1 MNGIWSKQYLFT
13 TNIVYNRNMVP
24 MVDRAPPKKFET
36 PDLVVAETGQY
47 VPEQQAYLN
56 LIRTAEVLGQKMADL
71 MSGYGISGK
80 QYNVLRAI
88 RRGGAEGLSMSQ
100 ISEQM
105 IDPRADVTRLLD
117 RLVRD
122 GLVDRQ
128 PDEADRRVVRSYLTD
143 AGAKLLGTIDA
154 PLLETHRAQ
163 FAPLSEA
170 EVEQLTAL
178 LRKARGEE

>member
-1 MNGIWSKQYLFT
+1 
-13 TNIVYNRNMVP
+13 
-24 MVDRAPPKKFET
+24 MVDRQQQKTFQT
-36 PDLVVAETGQY
+36 PDLVVAETGEF

-56 LIRTAEVLGQKMADL
+56 LIRTAEVLSQRVGDL

-88 RRGGAEGLSMSQ
+88 RRGGGGGLSISQ

-105 IDPRADVTRLLD
+105 TDPRADVTRLLD

-128 PDEADRRVVRSYLTD
+128 PDRADRRVVRAHLTE
-143 AGAKLLGTIDA
+143 AGAKLLESIDE
-154 PLLETHRAQ
+154 PLLQTHREQ
-163 FAPLSEA
+163 FVALSEA
-170 EVEQLTAL
+170 EIEQLSTL
-178 LRKARGEE
+178 LRKTRGEGSRR

>member
-1 MNGIWSKQYLFT
+1 MATETDKERSHSF
-13 TNIVYNRNMVP
+13 P
-24 MVDRAPPKKFET
+24 T
-36 PDLVVAETGQY
+36 PDLVVAETGKH

-56 LIRTAEVLGQKMADL
+56 LMRTAEVLGQRVSDL

-88 RRGGAEGLSMSQ
+88 RRGGADGLSISQ

-105 IDPRADVTRLLD
+105 TDPRADVTRLLD

-128 PDEADRRVVRSYLTD
+128 PDETDRRVVRTCLTRK
-143 AGAKLLGTIDA
+143 GAELLEAIDE
-154 PLLETHRAQ
+154 PLLETHRDQLAH
-163 FAPLSEA
+163 LSKA
-170 EVEQLTAL
+170 EIEQLTTL
-178 LRKARGEE
+178 LRKARGEA

>member
-1 MNGIWSKQYLFT
+1 MTDQRQSESFQ
-13 TNIVYNRNMVP
+13 
-24 MVDRAPPKKFET
+24 T
-36 PDLVVAETGQY
+36 PDLVVAETGKY

-56 LIRTAEVLGQKMADL
+56 LMRTAEVLGQRVSDL

-88 RRGGAEGLSMSQ
+88 RRGGDGGLSISQ

-105 IDPRADVTRLLD
+105 TDPRADVTRLLD

-128 PDEADRRVVRSYLTD
+128 PDETDRRVVRTYLTE
-143 AGAKLLGTIDA
+143 AGANLLESLDE
-154 PLLETHRAQ
+154 PLLTTHKDQ
-163 FAPLSEA
+163 FSQLSKA
-170 EVEQLTAL
+170 EIEQLTDL
-178 LRKARGEE
+178 LRKTRGEA